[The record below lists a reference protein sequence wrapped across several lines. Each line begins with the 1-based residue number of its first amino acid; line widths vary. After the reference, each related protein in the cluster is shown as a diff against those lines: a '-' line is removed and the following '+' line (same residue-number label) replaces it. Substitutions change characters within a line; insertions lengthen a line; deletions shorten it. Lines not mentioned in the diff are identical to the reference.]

1 MRRRADVATLG
12 DSKVLYLTGSPYEQ
26 GKQLGRGAAGEIREN
41 MRRAATFRDEVA
53 AGRDQADYH
62 ALTRVNE
69 RWVSK
74 VYPELLDELSGIAE
88 GANVDYGEL
97 LSMNLNTHI
106 SHIYSATLAC
116 TQVLATGPAPPPPG
130 APPRAPP
137 PPTASPTSARRATSP
152 RVRSWRYCSTAS
164 TTMGRSS

>member
-1 MRRRADVATLG
+1 MRRRAGVATLG

-26 GKQLGRGAAGEIREN
+26 GKQLGQGAADEIREN
-41 MRRAATFRDEVA
+41 MWRAAEFRDQVA

-62 ALTRVNE
+62 ALTRTNE
-69 RWVSK
+69 RWVST
-74 VYPELLDELSGIAE
+74 VYPELLDELIGIAE

-116 TQVLATGPAPPPPG
+116 TQVLATGPPPPM
-130 APPRAPP
+130 ARL
-137 PPTASPTSARRATSP
+137 TSARRAISRKDRCWPSCSTGSTP
-152 RVRSWRYCSTAS
+152 TVRSSTRFTRRA
-164 TTMGRSS
+164 G